1 VKTRNAGK
9 GGVSLQNTLFTSV
22 IINETGRGM
31 TAALEYIGTSCM
43 NMAKSVYDTLFFA
56 ITVILKMF
64 SRTSYNSAVKMVL
77 INQIYFTSLQILPLF
92 IGISVIFGSLVISI
106 VFQIVKSLGLA
117 DYLGRILM
125 GLVVTELSPF
135 ITVLL
140 IALRSSSA
148 INTEMAVMKVNRE
161 LRTLEVFNIDVIDYL
176 VLPRIINGILSVV
189 LLSSLFSILALT
201 SGLVFSKLIFG
212 MGVEMYTNVLLKSA
226 NFYDI
231 VISLVKC
238 CTFGF
243 FITLIPI
250 RFGMQASYEL
260 TSIPVAVLNGMVKVF
275 IAIVLIEVLS
285 LILTSI

>member
-1 VKTRNAGK
+1 MQCNYLPSVLDSSITAYYTPFHDAGK
-9 GGVSLQNTLFTSV
+9 T
-22 IINETGRGM
+22 M
-31 TAALEYIGTSCM
+31 TAALESVGRTCL
-43 NMAKSVYDTLFFA
+43 NMAKSFYDTLFFA
-56 ITVILKMF
+56 ITVILKIF
-64 SRTSYNSAVKMVL
+64 DRRNYNSAVKMVL
-77 INQIYFTSLQILPLF
+77 VNQIYFTSMQILPLF
-92 IGISVIFGSLVISI
+92 IGISIIFGSMVISI
-106 VFQIVKSLGLA
+106 VFQVIKSMGLA

-148 INTEMAVMKVNRE
+148 INTEIAVMKVNNE
-161 LRTLEVFNIDVIDYL
+161 LKTLEAFNIDVINYL
-176 VLPRIINGILSVV
+176 FLPRIINGVVSVV

-201 SGLVFSKLIFG
+201 SGMLFSKLIFG
-212 MGVEMYTNVLLKSA
+212 MSVDVYTNVLLKSA
-226 NFYDI
+226 DFYDI

-238 CTFGF
+238 STFGF

-250 RFGMQASYEL
+250 RFGLQASSEL

-285 LILTSI
+285 LILSSI

>member
-1 VKTRNAGK
+1 
-9 GGVSLQNTLFTSV
+9 
-22 IINETGRGM
+22 M
-31 TAALEYIGTSCM
+31 
-43 NMAKSVYDTLFFA
+43 
-56 ITVILKMF
+56 
-64 SRTSYNSAVKMVL
+64 
-77 INQIYFTSLQILPLF
+77 
-92 IGISVIFGSLVISI
+92 
-106 VFQIVKSLGLA
+106 GLA

-148 INTEMAVMKVNRE
+148 INTEIAVMKVNNE
-161 LRTLEVFNIDVIDYL
+161 LKTLEAFNIDVINYL
-176 VLPRIINGILSVV
+176 FLPRIINGVVSVV

-201 SGLVFSKLIFG
+201 SGMLFSKLIFG
-212 MGVEMYTNVLLKSA
+212 MSVDVYTNVLLKSA
-226 NFYDI
+226 DFYDI

-238 CTFGF
+238 STFGF

-250 RFGMQASYEL
+250 RFGLQASSEL

-285 LILTSI
+285 LILGSI